1 VTPAVLEALGSNDG
15 VLNLVVLPAAARG
28 PKGDALQ
35 FDVITAEANQV
46 LNRLR
51 SLEVDRDGSIMI
63 HAVETSISDTA
74 ARVEGREPP
83 GKDFSPVWEQVDAR
97 MRAMGTYP
105 LSWFVLLT
113 IAGLIATVG
122 IITNSQILIV
132 GAMIV
137 GPEYGAIL
145 SVALGINKGDK
156 ARIRK
161 GLLVLCVGFLV
172 AIVACLLFG
181 LIINGFNLQDQAFSH
196 GTRPVSDLIN
206 SPNGYS
212 VVIAVLAGI
221 VGVVSLAEARASTLV
236 GVFVSITT
244 IPAAADVGLSL
255 AFGLWGEAWGSFVQ
269 LLVNVVI
276 LIVVGALTLAFER
289 SFWSRRNE
297 VGETS

>member
-1 VTPAVLEALGSNDG
+1 VLEALGGNSG

-35 FDVITAEANQV
+35 FDVITAEANPV
-46 LNRLR
+46 LNLLR
-51 SLEVDRDGSIMI
+51 SLEVDRQGSIMI
-63 HAVETSISDTA
+63 HPVDTSISDTA
-74 ARVEGREPP
+74 AQVEGREPH
-83 GKDFSPVWEQVDAR
+83 GKDFSPIWAQVDAK

-105 LSWFVLLT
+105 ASWFVLLT
-113 IAGLIATVG
+113 IAGLIAVVG

-137 GPEYGAIL
+137 GPEYSAIV
-145 SVALGINKGDK
+145 SIALGINKGDR
-156 ARIRK
+156 ARIRE
-161 GLLVLCVGFLV
+161 GLRVLCVGFLI

-181 LIINGFNLQDQAFSH
+181 LIINGFNLQDQAFVH
-196 GTRPVSDLIN
+196 GTRPVSNLIN
-206 SPNGYS
+206 SPNFYS

-221 VGVVSLAEARASTLV
+221 VGIVSLAEARVSTLV

-244 IPAAADVGLSL
+244 IPAAADTGLSL

-269 LLVNVVI
+269 LLVNVVV
-276 LIVVGALTLAFER
+276 LIVVGALTLTFER

-297 VGETS
+297 VGGPS

>member
-1 VTPAVLEALGSNDG
+1 VTPHVLEALGGNSG

-35 FDVITAEANQV
+35 FDVITAEANPV
-46 LNRLR
+46 LNLLR
-51 SLEVDRDGSIMI
+51 SLEVDRQGSIMI
-63 HAVETSISDTA
+63 HPVDASISDTA
-74 ARVEGREPP
+74 AQVEGREPS
-83 GKDFSPVWEQVDAR
+83 GKDFSPIWERVDAT

-105 LSWFVLLT
+105 ASWFVLLT

-137 GPEYGAIL
+137 GPEYSAIV
-145 SVALGINKGDK
+145 SVALGINKGDR
-156 ARIRK
+156 ARVRE
-161 GLLVLCVGFLV
+161 GLRVLCVGFLI

-181 LIINGFNLQDQAFSH
+181 LIINGFNLQDQAFAH

-221 VGVVSLAEARASTLV
+221 VGVVSLAEARVSTLV

-244 IPAAADVGLSL
+244 IPAAADTGLSL

-269 LLVNVVI
+269 LLVNVVL

-289 SFWSRRNE
+289 SFWSRRNK
-297 VGETS
+297 VGGPS